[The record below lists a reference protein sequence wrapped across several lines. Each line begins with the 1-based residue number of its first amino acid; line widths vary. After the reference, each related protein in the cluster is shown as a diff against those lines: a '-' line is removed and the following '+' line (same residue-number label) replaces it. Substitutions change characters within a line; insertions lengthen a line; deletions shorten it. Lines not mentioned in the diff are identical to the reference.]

1 MSGVSSSIRRLDV
14 CYSGLKPGTSHMSNA
29 TSAEIGS
36 VVSLWRYPVKSMQ
49 GEELATSRVSER
61 GLLGDRSYGLLD
73 SADGKIATAK
83 NPRKWPGLFAFRAAL
98 VESGSADELA
108 LRITLPDGT
117 VLSGAQR
124 DLDQVLSHALHRQ
137 VTVAAT
143 EQGAGGGT
151 SAPRVTWTAKSEQYW
166 PDIDGLDHRD
176 AVTDF
181 DLPPGTFFDCAPLH
195 LLTTATLERLGALYP
210 AGRFDV
216 QRFRPNL
223 VVNAAHGQAFPEDAW
238 LDRTVAIG
246 DEVRLHI
253 TSPAG
258 RCVMTTLPQGDLPE
272 DRGILKTAVQH
283 HGANVGVYASVVR
296 GGTIRRGDRLVL
308 A

>member
-1 MSGVSSSIRRLDV
+1 MSTTHGDEL
-14 CYSGLKPGTSHMSNA
+14 
-29 TSAEIGS
+29 GS
-36 VVSLWRYPVKSMQ
+36 VLSLWRYPVKSMQ
-49 GEELATSRVSER
+49 GEELAASRLSAQ
-61 GLLGDRSYGLLD
+61 GLFGDRAYGLLD

-98 VESGSADELA
+98 VESGSSDAPA
-108 LRITLPDGT
+108 LRITLPNGT

-124 DLDQVLSHALHRQ
+124 DLDQVLSHAIHRQ
-137 VTVAAT
+137 VTVAAS
-143 EQGAGGGT
+143 ERGGGAGSP
-151 SAPRVTWTAKSEQYW
+151 SAPRVTWTAKSEAYW

-181 DLPPGTFFDCAPLH
+181 ELPAGTFFDCASVH
-195 LLTTATLERLGALYP
+195 LVTTATLERLGALYP
-210 AGRFDV
+210 NGRFAV

-223 VVNAAHGQAFPEDAW
+223 VLNAPAQGQSFPEDAW
-238 LDRTVAIG
+238 LDRTIAIG

-272 DRGILKTAVQH
+272 DRGILRTVVQH
-283 HGANVGVYASVVR
+283 HGGNVGVYASVVR
-296 GGTIRRGDRLVL
+296 GGTIRRGDRVTL